1 MEQMYPDRAE
11 PTIRELWSPRYLCSQ
26 SVTFCARSRVNMS
39 IVNVPSDCGGNASE
53 RSLSS
58 GKRGEQRE
66 REEWFRA
73 TRERN

>member
-1 MEQMYPDRAE
+1 
-11 PTIRELWSPRYLCSQ
+11 
-26 SVTFCARSRVNMS
+26 MS

-58 GKRGEQRE
+58 GKCGEQRE

-73 TRERN
+73 TRERD